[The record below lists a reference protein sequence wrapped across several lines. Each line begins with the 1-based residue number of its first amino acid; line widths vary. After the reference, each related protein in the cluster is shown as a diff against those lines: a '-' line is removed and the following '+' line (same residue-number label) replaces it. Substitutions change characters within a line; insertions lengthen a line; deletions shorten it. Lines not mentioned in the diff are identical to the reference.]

1 MEEKR
6 TPPGHVNSDSDLSRQ
21 AADDVSTVAKGA
33 ATQVLGQIS
42 ARSVLFFFTIAA
54 ANLLNANGFGRYRK
68 VSQVLGVAA
77 QLGLAG
83 FNFAALRF
91 ISRARAVEDHGGV
104 RGAARTALAGASIAS
119 VAVALLMLVAADFLA
134 VHFSQTSEGAADF
147 ARLLR
152 IGAPYIPALA
162 LMQVLRYCTQAYKT
176 MVPSV
181 IVGDVVQPL
190 VRSVVGVAVLAA
202 GFGVAGAVTSLVFSM
217 SAGAAVGVWYYLR
230 ILTPD
235 ERAAKPRAE
244 PGAMLRFA
252 LPQAGSSL
260 LGIRSLGLGVLM
272 LGVLGTDRDVALFAV
287 ALALQ
292 GPGELALSGMVD
304 IWAPVVSDLHS
315 RGDIR
320 RLDSLYKTITRWIAT
335 FSLPVYAA
343 LMIKPDLFVKFFGSG
358 YPDAATV
365 VAILAIGNAVHSVTG
380 PAVFVLSMTGR
391 PGVNFVISL
400 AAVILYLGLGV
411 AVVPDHGLV
420 GMAVVDAAVTV
431 VVNAV
436 RVVVAYGLVGIQ
448 PFGRSLLKPATAT
461 VIGAAVL
468 LTWKGL
474 VEPSVVLDSI
484 GLAVASLTYL
494 GALRVF
500 GLDSEERYVW
510 ERVKQRIARPRLK

>member
-1 MEEKR
+1 VSSEA
-6 TPPGHVNSDSDLSRQ
+6 NLSRQ

-33 ATQVLGQIS
+33 ATQVLGQIT
-42 ARSVLFFFTIAA
+42 ARSVLFFFTLAA
-54 ANLLNANGFGRYRK
+54 ANLLNASGFGRYRK
-68 VSQVLGVAA
+68 VGQVLGVAA

-91 ISRARAVEDHGGV
+91 ISRARATGDHGGV
-104 RGAARTALAGASIAS
+104 RGAARVALAGAAIAS
-119 VAVALLMLVAADFLA
+119 VVVSLVMLIGADFLA
-134 VHFSQTSEGAADF
+134 VHFSQTPEAADDF
-147 ARLLR
+147 ARLVR
-152 IGAPYIPALA
+152 IGIPYIPALA

-181 IVGDVVQPL
+181 IVGDIVQPL
-190 VRSVVGVAVLAA
+190 VRAVVGVTVLAA

-217 SAGAAVGVWYYLR
+217 SVGAAVGVWYYLR
-230 ILTPD
+230 ILTVD
-235 ERAAKPRAE
+235 ERAARPHAKPA
-244 PGAMLRFA
+244 AMLKFA

-272 LGVLGTDRDVALFAV
+272 LGILGTDRDVALFAV

-315 RGDIR
+315 RGDMG

-358 YPDAATV
+358 YPEAATV
-365 VAILAIGNAVHSVTG
+365 VAILAVGNAVHSVTG

-391 PGVNFVISL
+391 PGVNLIMSL
-400 AAVILYLGLGV
+400 SAVLLYLGLGV
-411 AVVPDHGLV
+411 AIVPDHGIV
-420 GMAVVDAAVTV
+420 GMAVVDSVVTV
-431 VVNAV
+431 MVNSV
-436 RVVVAYGLVGIQ
+436 RVIVAHSLVGIQ
-448 PFGRSLLKPATAT
+448 PFGRSLLKPLAAT

-468 LTWKGL
+468 LAWRGL
-474 VEPSVVLDSI
+474 VAESILLDSV
-484 GLAVASLTYL
+484 GLAVASLAYL

-500 GLDSEERYVW
+500 GVDSEERYVW
-510 ERVKQRIARPRLK
+510 ERVKQRIARPRLTRGSFREP

>member
-1 MEEKR
+1 V
-6 TPPGHVNSDSDLSRQ
+6 TSDPSLSRQ

-33 ATQVLGQIS
+33 ATQVVGQIT

-77 QLGLAG
+77 HLGLAG
-83 FNFAALRF
+83 FHYAALRF
-91 ISRARAVEDHGGV
+91 ISRARAMEDHGGV
-104 RGAARTALAGASIAS
+104 RGAARTALAGATIVS
-119 VAVALLMLVAADFLA
+119 VTVGLLMVIGADLLA
-134 VHFSQTSEGAADF
+134 VHFSQTSEGAEEF
-147 ARLLR
+147 ARLIR
-152 IGAPYIPALA
+152 IGVLYVPALA

-181 IVGDVVQPL
+181 VVGDVVQPL
-190 VRSVVGVAVLAA
+190 VRAIVGVAVLAA
-202 GFGVAGAVTSLVFSM
+202 GFGVAGAVGSLVFSM
-217 SAGAAVGVWYYLR
+217 AVGAALGAWYYMR
-230 ILTPD
+230 ILTAE
-235 ERAAKPRAE
+235 ERAARPRAHR
-244 PGAMLRFA
+244 ADMVRFA

-260 LGIRSLGLGVLM
+260 LGVRSLGLGVLM

-292 GPGELALSGMVD
+292 GPGELALSGMLD

-315 RGDIR
+315 RGDID
-320 RLDSLYKTITRWIAT
+320 RLDSLYKTITRWVVT

-365 VAILAIGNAVHSVTG
+365 VAILAVGNACHSAMG

-400 AAVILYLGLGV
+400 AGVLLYLGLGI
-411 AVVPDHGLV
+411 AVVPEHGII
-420 GMAVVDAAVTV
+420 GMALVDTAVTV
-431 VVNAV
+431 TVNVV
-436 RVVVAYGLVGIQ
+436 RSIVAHSLVGIQ
-448 PFGRSLLKPATAT
+448 PFGRSLLKPVTAT
-461 VIGAAVL
+461 IIGASVL

-474 VEPSVVLDSI
+474 VADSIVLDSV
-484 GLAVASLTYL
+484 GLVIASLVYL
-494 GALRVF
+494 GTLRVL
-500 GLDSEERYVW
+500 GLDSEERHVW
-510 ERVKQRIARPRLK
+510 ELVKQRVARPRLR

>member
-1 MEEKR
+1 V
-6 TPPGHVNSDSDLSRQ
+6 TSDPGLSRQ

-33 ATQVLGQIS
+33 ATQVVGQIT

-54 ANLLNANGFGRYRK
+54 ANLLNASSFGRYRK

-91 ISRARAVEDHGGV
+91 ISRARAIGDHGGV
-104 RGAARTALAGASIAS
+104 RGAARTAIAGASIAS
-119 VAVALLMLVAADFLA
+119 VAVGLLMLIGADLLAAQFT
-134 VHFSQTSEGAADF
+134 QTSEGADDF
-147 ARLLR
+147 ARLIR
-152 IGAPYIPALA
+152 IGVLYIPALA

-190 VRSVVGVAVLAA
+190 VRAIVGVAVLAA
-202 GFGVAGAVTSLVFSM
+202 GFGVAGAVGSLVFSM
-217 SAGAAVGVWYYLR
+217 AVGAALGARYYMR
-230 ILTPD
+230 MLTAE
-235 ERAAKPRAE
+235 ERAAPPRAQLPE
-244 PGAMLRFA
+244 MVRFA

-260 LGIRSLGLGVLM
+260 LGIRSLGLGILM

-292 GPGELALSGMVD
+292 GPGDLALSGMLD

-315 RGDIR
+315 RGDIA

-365 VAILAIGNAVHSVTG
+365 VAILAVGNACHSVMG

-391 PGVNFVISL
+391 PGVNFVISFG
-400 AAVILYLGLGV
+400 AVLLYLGLGI
-411 AVVPDHGLV
+411 AVVPEHGII
-420 GMAVVDAAVTV
+420 GMALVDTVVTV
-431 VVNAV
+431 TVNVVRTIVAHSLV
-436 RVVVAYGLVGIQ
+436 RIQ
-448 PFGRSLLKPATAT
+448 PFGRSLLKPVAATM
-461 VIGAAVL
+461 VGAAVL
-468 LTWKGL
+468 LTWTG
-474 VEPSVVLDSI
+474 VVADSIVLDSA
-484 GLAVASLTYL
+484 GLVVASAIYL
-494 GALRVF
+494 GTLRIL
-500 GLDSEERYVW
+500 GLDSEERHVW
-510 ERVKQRIARPRLK
+510 ELIKQRVARPRLR

>member
-1 MEEKR
+1 VTSEPR
-6 TPPGHVNSDSDLSRQ
+6 LSRQ

-33 ATQVLGQIS
+33 ATQVAGQIT

-68 VSQVLGVAA
+68 VGQILGVAA

-91 ISRARAVEDHGGV
+91 ISRARATGDHGGV
-104 RGAARTALAGASIAS
+104 RGAARTAIAAASIAS
-119 VAVALLMLVAADFLA
+119 TAVGLLVLVGADLLAAQFT
-134 VHFSQTSEGAADF
+134 QTSDGAEEF
-147 ARLLR
+147 ARLIR
-152 IGAPYIPALA
+152 IGVLYIPALA

-190 VRSVVGVAVLAA
+190 VRAIVGVAVLAA
-202 GFGVAGAVTSLVFSM
+202 GFGVAGAVGSLVFSM
-217 SAGAAVGVWYYLR
+217 TVGAALGARYYMR
-230 ILTPD
+230 ILTPE
-235 ERAAKPRAE
+235 ERAAPPRAQLPE
-244 PGAMLRFA
+244 MVRFA

-260 LGIRSLGLGVLM
+260 LGIRSLGLGILM

-292 GPGELALSGMVD
+292 GPGDLALSGMLD

-315 RGDIR
+315 RGDIA

-358 YPDAATV
+358 YPEAATV
-365 VAILAIGNAVHSVTG
+365 VAILAVGNACHSVMG

-391 PGVNFVISL
+391 PGVNFVVSL
-400 AAVILYLGLGV
+400 GAVLMYLGLGV
-411 AVVPDHGLV
+411 AVVPEHGIV
-420 GMAVVDAAVTV
+420 GMAVVDTVVTV
-431 VVNAV
+431 TVNVV
-436 RVVVAYGLVGIQ
+436 RTFVAHSLIRIQ
-448 PFGRSLLKPATAT
+448 PFGRSLLKPVAAT
-461 VIGAAVL
+461 VAGAAVL
-468 LTWKGL
+468 LAWTG
-474 VEPSVVLDSI
+474 VVADSIVLDSA
-484 GLAVASLTYL
+484 GLVVASAVYL
-494 GALRVF
+494 GTLRIL
-500 GLDSEERYVW
+500 GLDSEERHVW
-510 ERVKQRIARPRLK
+510 ELIKQRVARPRLRGTHH